1 MKRLARLPQR
11 TWSWVRFPEES
22 VYCCSRSDVN
32 TRISH
37 QYSSSFRGSGC
48 LALKEADLGQEGFR
62 FESLSCTQECE
73 QWCAV
78 SE

>member
-1 MKRLARLPQR
+1 MSTQEFV
-11 TWSWVRFPEES
+11 W
-22 VYCCSRSDVN
+22 D
-32 TRISH
+32 
-37 QYSSSFRGSGC
+37 QYSSSFRGSGG

-62 FESLSCTQECE
+62 FESLSATQECE